1 VTSNSYLI
9 QSVAIFGS
17 NGSLGDAFIK
27 YYLNQTNIKYIY
39 SFSRA
44 VNNFSHPKVHHY
56 FLDISDEKS
65 ISEIAD
71 ELPDDLNFDLILI
84 TSGFLHTELIFPEK
98 SVRFISQ
105 QNLLDYFNINAIAPI
120 LIAKYFSKFL
130 PKHSPSI
137 FAALS
142 ARVGSIGDNKLGGW
156 YGYRASKA
164 ALNMFIKTLSIEF
177 SFALKQSTVIG
188 LHPGTVDS
196 NLSKPFLSTY
206 KKNSVFSPEESVSY
220 LVNVLNS
227 ITVNDSGKIFAWDG
241 SEIVA

>member
-1 VTSNSYLI
+1 VTSNLNPI

-17 NGSLGDAFIK
+17 NGSLGNAFIK
-27 YYLNQTNIKYIY
+27 YYLNQANIKYIY
-39 SFSRA
+39 SFSR
-44 VNNFSHPKVHHY
+44 VTNTFNHPKVHHF

-65 ISEIAD
+65 ISDIAD
-71 ELPDDLNFDLILI
+71 VLPDDLNFDLILI
-84 TSGFLHTELIFPEK
+84 TSGFLHNEIIAPEK

-105 QNLLDYFNINAIAPI
+105 QNLLDYFNINAISPI

-130 PKHSPSI
+130 PKNSPSI

-177 SFALKQSTVIG
+177 SFALKQSIVIG

-196 NLSKPFLSTY
+196 NLSKPFLSNY

-220 LVNVLNS
+220 LVKVLNS

>member
-1 VTSNSYLI
+1 MTSNSNPI

-17 NGSLGDAFIK
+17 NGSLGNAFIK
-27 YYLNQTNIKYIY
+27 YYLNQANIKYVY
-39 SFSRA
+39 SFSR
-44 VNNFSHPKVHHY
+44 VTNTFNHPKVHHF

-65 ISEIAD
+65 ISDIAD
-71 ELPDDLNFDLILI
+71 VLPDDLNFDLILI
-84 TSGFLHTELIFPEK
+84 TSGFLHNEIIAPEK

-105 QNLLDYFNINAIAPI
+105 QNLLDYFNINAISPI

-130 PKHSPSI
+130 PKNSPSI

-177 SFALKQSTVIG
+177 SFALKQSIVIG

-196 NLSKPFLSTY
+196 NLSKPFLSNY

-220 LVNVLNS
+220 LVKVLNS